1 MELTTI
7 AEVLRPIVLV
17 AGVAVFVG
25 LVVYVFW
32 PRRKREVEAHGQIPF
47 KED

>member
-1 MELTTI
+1 MELSVV
-7 AEVLRPIVLV
+7 AETLRPIALI
-17 AGVAVFVG
+17 AGIAVFVG

>member
-1 MELTTI
+1 MALTMF
-7 AEVLRPIVLV
+7 AEALRPIALL